1 MTSAATWQ
9 SNSPEQLLRERFHIT
24 TGFHAGQRDIIEQ
37 LVQGKR
43 LLVIQRTG
51 WGKSLCYQMASLY
64 YPYLTI
70 VFSPLKALMRDQ
82 CQRCNIV
89 YNIPSPIV
97 SSEFSPEENRA
108 TLVQVTGGR
117 FKILFMPPEPLV

>member
-9 SNSPEQLLRERFHIT
+9 SNSPEQLLRERFHIS

-43 LLVIQRTG
+43 ILAIQRTG
-51 WGKSLCYQMASLY
+51 WGKSLCYQIASLY
-64 YPYLTI
+64 YPHLTI

-82 CQRCNIV
+82 CQRCKDA
-89 YNIPSPIV
+89 YAIPSAIV
-97 SSEFSPEENRA
+97 SSDFSEEENRITLEQAA
-108 TLVQVTGGR
+108 TGH
-117 FKILFMPPEPLV
+117 FKLL

>member
-51 WGKSLCYQMASLY
+51 WGKS
-64 YPYLTI
+64 
-70 VFSPLKALMRDQ
+70 R
-82 CQRCNIV
+82 
-89 YNIPSPIV
+89 
-97 SSEFSPEENRA
+97 
-108 TLVQVTGGR
+108 
-117 FKILFMPPEPLV
+117 